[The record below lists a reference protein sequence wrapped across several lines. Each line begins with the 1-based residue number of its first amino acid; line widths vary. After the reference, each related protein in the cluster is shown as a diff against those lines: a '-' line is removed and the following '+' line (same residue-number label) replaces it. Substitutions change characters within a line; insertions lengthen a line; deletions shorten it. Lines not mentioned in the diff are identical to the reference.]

1 MNTKKTQNAK
11 RKTQNGYTLL
21 FAVLTATLVLGV
33 AVFILGVSRKQLI
46 LSGAARDS
54 MYSIYAADS
63 GIECAAA
70 AYEAGTLATFTSG
83 GQAQNASIQ
92 CFGETYNATS
102 WAIDNS
108 VTGWGSSPDLPVKS
122 GPMNIGFDDG
132 TCADV
137 TVWNGYDTN
146 GKSMVSI
153 ESRGYN
159 YCTTSFGPQ
168 PSSRTVERALRLTYQ

>member
-1 MNTKKTQNAK
+1 MSTKKTQNSK
-11 RKTQNGYTLL
+11 LENQNGYTLL

-70 AYEAGTLATFTSG
+70 AYEAGKLATSTSNG
-83 GQAQNASIQ
+83 TAQNASIQ
-92 CFGETYNATS
+92 CLGTPHDASVWVEDSA
-102 WAIDNS
+102 
-108 VTGWGSSPDLPVKS
+108 VTGWGNSPAPVKS
-122 GPMNIGFDDG
+122 GSMNIGFNDG

-159 YCTTSFGPQ
+159 YCTDSFGPQ